1 MDQDFDDQDFD
12 DEEFENQEFE
22 NQEFENQ
29 EFENQE
35 FENQEFGDQEFEES
49 QGFNPWFSIWLQP
62 RATMQQILDTD
73 PVRWVLLLSII
84 GGFFEALTQAATQD
98 HGDRMASWHGVVW
111 ACAIFGPLSGVL
123 GLFGGGYLLRKSGG
137 WLGGSASD
145 REVRAAIAWGGI
157 PKIWLGLL
165 WIPSIALFGDE
176 NFTSA
181 TPRLDG
187 DPALASAM
195 LFLALIGLIGTF
207 WSIVIWLKCL
217 GQAHKFSAWRAL
229 GSVLLMILV
238 IVAVFVVPLG
248 LLFLLGR

>member
-1 MDQDFDDQDFD
+1 M
-12 DEEFENQEFE
+12 
-22 NQEFENQ
+22 
-29 EFENQE
+29 
-35 FENQEFGDQEFEES
+35 
-49 QGFNPWFSIWLQP
+49 L
-62 RATMQQILDTD
+62 A
-73 PVRWVLLLSII
+73 II
-84 GGFFEALTQAATQD
+84 AGFFEALDQAVIQD
-98 HGDRMASWHGVVW
+98 LGDRMASWQSVVFS
-111 ACAIFGPLSGVL
+111 CAIGGPLSGVF
-123 GLFGGGYLLRKSGG
+123 GLFVGGYLLRKTGS
-137 WLGGSASD
+137 WLGGSASV

-157 PKIWLGLL
+157 PTIWLGLL

-181 TPRLDG
+181 TPRLDN

-195 LFLALIGLIGTF
+195 LFLALIGMIGTF

-238 IVAVFVVPLG
+238 VAVVSGVPFG